1 MEVVTRELAQHLST
15 LGLASAADL
24 RRCAA
29 RVRKL
34 ARGLPVTDS
43 VWIDALVLSGKLSQF
58 QARALESDRAA
69 ELVVGRKFVFRR
81 PVHLDPLLSVYDAH
95 IPGHRDR
102 FLISRMACLPG
113 NEDATVLRLLKTV
126 KSLSGLRNQFP
137 SLPIEA
143 LLERGEIFL
152 VTPHLPGESLSRL
165 LVRRGRFP
173 ENIVRAIAQET
184 LRQLQATESFCRHGD
199 LRPANLWLTTRGEIG
214 LLNWGLLDA
223 VSPEINIHSRLPL
236 DVYDGLA
243 PERMEAQ
250 KSSTT
255 ASDLYALGC
264 LFWQLLTGRPPFTVA
279 DPLAKLTAHR
289 TRNVPDVRTLAP
301 DVSESLALLIRSMT
315 SREIHRRP
323 QSAAE
328 IRQILGPAPLGNKRR
343 LQGFI
348 EQFESAAPRQTSPT
362 SVRSRIPALAGMVV
376 LTLGMVAL
384 AWNREHLGW
393 PALARV
399 SAASSESLL
408 NWMKREQLKPDSFV
422 MHDPHSQPTETL
434 GQEELAMPDSSR
446 ERAFNTPTLNDSITS
461 KMTAQMAVQHRPAE
475 FPSEP
480 RTQHVPRVSPSLL
493 QPLPSPTLTGVLHLG
508 GDQPY
513 AASRVVTGETLV
525 LQGTAEQPA
534 TIRIHD
540 TPLILEADQ
549 IQLEHVRILVDQQ
562 AALQGESP
570 IQLRARTL
578 SIHQSVVDWRSE
590 APSALATAARAPNLP
605 VRKSALLHWRA
616 PSEMASATAR
626 MLVQESLLM
635 TDGAVFYLE
644 IPLAA
649 AQFENIFARHQTSL
663 LELARGAGVGL
674 RAPVILNTCT
684 LRESGPVVML
694 PAHRILE
701 PSGLVS
707 LQGTDSLID
716 LQRGRPV
723 FGFLRPLQ
731 GSDWLSHVEVAARGL
746 VVEVGTSLA
755 GVIDG
760 HGSRFRE
767 LASDEMRVDGLL
779 SGDFHFV
786 EKTSAE
792 SGSPPADEQ
801 IVIDALP
808 VRFSNRTPGAETNR
822 LPRLK

>member
-69 ELVVGRKFVFRR
+69 ELVVGRKFVFQR
-81 PVHLDPLLSVYDAH
+81 PLQLDPLLSVYDAQ
-95 IPGHRDR
+95 IPGRRDR
-102 FLISRMACLPG
+102 FLISRMACSPG
-113 NEDATVLRLLKTV
+113 EEDATALRMLKTV

-137 SLPIEA
+137 SLPVEA

-152 VTPHLPGESLSRL
+152 IAPYLPGESLSRL

-173 ENIVRAIAQET
+173 ENIVRAIAQEA

-199 LRPANLWLTTRGEIG
+199 LRPANFWLTTRGEVG

-250 KSSTT
+250 KPSAT
-255 ASDLYALGC
+255 ASDIYALGC
-264 LFWQLLTGRPPFTVA
+264 LFWQLLTGRPPFIVA
-279 DPLAKLTAHR
+279 DPLAKFTAHR
-289 TRNVPDVRTLAP
+289 TRSIPDVRTLAP
-301 DVSESLALLIRSMT
+301 DVSESFALLIRSMT

-323 QSAAE
+323 QSVAE
-328 IRQILGPAPLGNKRR
+328 VRQILGPAPLGNRRR
-343 LQGFI
+343 LQRFV
-348 EQFESAAPRQTSPT
+348 EQFESAAPRQRNAAP
-362 SVRSRIPALAGMVV
+362 VRSRMPALAGMVV
-376 LTLGMVAL
+376 LTLGMVAF
-384 AWNREHLGW
+384 AWNRDRLGW

-399 SAASSESLL
+399 SAATSDSML
-408 NWMKREQLKPDSFV
+408 NWVKREQPGPDSFV
-422 MHDPHSQPTETL
+422 RHDPQLPGSETA
-434 GQEELAMPDSSR
+434 GPG
-446 ERAFNTPTLNDSITS
+446 
-461 KMTAQMAVQHRPAE
+461 KMTALNSLPEQALVDSPGDRLAMQHKPAE
-475 FPSEP
+475 FPAAP
-480 RTQHVPRVSPSLL
+480 QQILPGVSNL
-493 QPLPSPTLTGVLHLG
+493 QPLPSPTLAGVLQLQ

-513 AASRVVTGETLV
+513 AASEVVTGETLV

-534 TIRIHD
+534 TIRIHE

-549 IQLEHVRILVDQQ
+549 IQLEHVRILVDQH
-562 AALQGESP
+562 ADLGGKSP

-578 SIHQSVVDWRSE
+578 SIHQSVFDWQSE
-590 APSALATAARAPNLP
+590 ATSAQSLPPSPPSAGSRSP
-605 VRKSALLHWRA
+605 VVPARKSALLHWRA
-616 PSEMASATAR
+616 PSGMSSATAR
-626 MLVQESLLM
+626 MLVHESLFV
-635 TDGAVFYLE
+635 TNGAVFHLG

-649 AQFENIFARHQTSL
+649 AQFENVFARHQTSL
-663 LELARGAGVGL
+663 LELAQGAGVGL

-684 LRESGPVVML
+684 LRECGPVVML
-694 PAHRILE
+694 PVDHILE
-701 PSGLVS
+701 LSGRVS
-707 LQGTDSLID
+707 LQGADSLID

-723 FGFLRPLQ
+723 FGFLDAVE
-731 GSDWLSHVEVAARGL
+731 GTDWLSHVEVAARGL
-746 VVEVGTSLA
+746 IVEVGTPLV
-755 GVIDG
+755 GMVEHDRNG
-760 HGSRFRE
+760 FQE
-767 LASDEMRVDGLL
+767 LASDEIQVDGLL

-786 EKTSAE
+786 GKTFPNGE
-792 SGSPPADEQ
+792 NTPAGEQ
-801 IVIDALP
+801 VVIDALP
-808 VRFSNRTPGAETNR
+808 VRFSNRTPGVETNR